1 MENSQYTNEEINQ
14 LLGIKLRDVP
24 IEEPE
29 IDDLIFEETETQE
42 RLEQTKSQSLA
53 KNPWAKLGLIGGG
66 LGIFFLAIGSFLSV
80 TGNLFDSSNIQT
92 QATSTENKEPPT
104 PSEGETLAAL
114 KAEAAIAGQETELG
128 RLKEA
133 ALGDESIVNEETE
146 SPATETKLVESEPA
160 LAVATPTRPAPP
172 RSNSVPVRR
181 SPPPST
187 PSRAVT
193 VRPSPAPVTS
203 TAPVTPSPEVD
214 PLERWQTL
222 AQLGSYGGGHSSPT
236 NEPQPTNNVN
246 NVALA
251 NDSRITANDSRI
263 TANNRGSIIP
273 RTQPVTGASHVVP
286 RSQAKMVAQTT
297 NSSNSEEEQFLLGN
311 TAQQQIT
318 IGQTAL
324 ATLETALIWE
334 STNTSKNNDL
344 VERFLLTLSTP
355 LVNSQGDIILP
366 VGTPMLVAV
375 RSVHGSGRVS
385 AVVETVVKDGLEI
398 SLPSG
403 AIFLRGQGG
412 APLMASLIQSGQKER
427 MAANATTFALGALS
441 KTGELLNRGSSST
454 FISGGN
460 FSQTQ
465 EFNEPNY
472 IGGLLEGGFTPLAE
486 RMNEQH
492 ENRLSQLDNRT
503 PLWMVNQGTTVEIFV
518 NQSLDFNRF

>member
-66 LGIFFLAIGSFLSV
+66 LGIFFLVIGSFFTA

-92 QATSTENKEPPT
+92 QATSTESNEPPS
-104 PSEGETLAAL
+104 PSEEETLAAL
-114 KAEAAIAGQETELG
+114 KAEAAIAGQEAELS

-133 ALGDESIVNEETE
+133 DLADESIVTETE
-146 SPATETKLVESEPA
+146 SPATKTKLVESEPTPPE
-160 LAVATPTRPAPP
+160 AVATPTRPAPP
-172 RSNSVPVRR
+172 PSRAVSVRR

-187 PSRAVT
+187 PSRAVA
-193 VRPSPAPVTS
+193 VRPSP
-203 TAPVTPSPEVD
+203 APVTPSPEVD

-222 AQLGSYGGGHSSPT
+222 AQLGSYGGGQSSPT
-236 NEPQPTNNVN
+236 NEPQSTNK
-246 NVALA
+246 VALA
-251 NDSRITANDSRI
+251 NESRL
-263 TANNRGSIIP
+263 TANNTGSIIP
-273 RTQPVTGASHVVP
+273 RTQQVLAANHVIP
-286 RSQAKMVAQTT
+286 RGQSKSTMVAQTT
-297 NSSNSEEEQFLLGN
+297 NSSNSSSEEERFLSGN
-311 TAQQQIT
+311 KAQQQIT

-324 ATLETALIWE
+324 ATLETALISE
-334 STNTSKNNDL
+334 SSNTSKNNDF

-355 LVNSQGDIILP
+355 LVNNQGDIILP

-403 AIFLRGQGG
+403 AMFLRGLGG
-412 APLMASLIQSGQKER
+412 EPLMASLIQSGQKER

-460 FSQTQ
+460 FSQTK

-518 NQSLDFNRF
+518 NQSISF